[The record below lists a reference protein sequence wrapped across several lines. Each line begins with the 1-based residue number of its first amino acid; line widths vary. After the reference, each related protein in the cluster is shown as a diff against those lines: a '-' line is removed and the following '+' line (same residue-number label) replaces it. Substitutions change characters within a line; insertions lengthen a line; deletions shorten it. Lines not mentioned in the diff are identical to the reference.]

1 MCHLASPIPQT
12 YHQKM
17 RQRRPKE
24 VRVPDTVNGVL
35 EELTRAFG
43 APRLTVELLPSSTWG
58 SNLRSALRVSHW
70 DKLRRGAYAAANHRC
85 EICGGV
91 GHQYRV
97 ACHERWEF
105 DDAQSCQR
113 LVGLIALCPECHDV
127 KHFGRANENGR
138 GPDATLHLCEVND
151 WSIGDANRYVELHF
165 ALWKLRTRK
174 EWCLDLAWLA
184 QFGIVPKARDLSSS
198 SDSPRGE

>member
-1 MCHLASPIPQT
+1 
-12 YHQKM
+12 M

-35 EELTRAFG
+35 EELTRGFG

-70 DKLRRGAYAAANHRC
+70 DKLRRGAYAAANYRC

-113 LVGLIALCPECHDV
+113 LVGLIALCPACHDV

-151 WSIGDANRYVELHF
+151 WSIGDANRYLELHF

-174 EWCLDLAWLA
+174 EWCLDLTWLA
-184 QFGIVPKARDLSSS
+184 QFGIVPKARDHSSS
-198 SDSPRGE
+198 STSTRGG